1 MRRERARLEGE
12 RSRLEKEMADLKE
25 QVETLRTRPSA
36 TSPVAVSEELKDS
49 FTIFLGVFKD
59 KDSAVEKGASLKELG
74 YKAYVVGLSGTSP
87 EKQYRLVLGS
97 FKEKE
102 EAEKVLARLHNRAEL
117 MDARVMA
124 FSEIS
129 RVD

>member
-1 MRRERARLEGE
+1 
-12 RSRLEKEMADLKE
+12 
-25 QVETLRTRPSA
+25 
-36 TSPVAVSEELKDS
+36 SPVAVSEELKDS

-102 EAEKVLARLHNRAEL
+102 EAENVLARLHNRAEL